1 VPGARV
7 VAPSLARWLT
17 LQPAHGDERHGKKRD
32 IPPCVVLIGLDAS
45 LKARYRR
52 GLGQGVTA
60 LGSKRLMGHSPA
72 GGALADIGR
81 RGAQSN
87 AKSAVQAFV
96 GQVAF
101 ELLRQKHDDAR
112 TKSRRIG
119 FAAEAHTVVGYR

>member
-1 VPGARV
+1 MLTGYSHLIRHVAASLVLVLGVAVASRSALAYRPFDGTDAA
-7 VAPSLARWLT
+7 VAPAGELEVEA
-17 LQPAHGDERHGKKRD
+17 P
-32 IPPCVVLIGLDAS
+32 
-45 LKARYRR
+45 Y
-52 GLGQGVTA
+52 
-60 LGSKRLMGHSPA
+60 GHSPA